1 METCKKICFKKN
13 NVYAEI
19 YNKDEKLIIS
29 INNELGKYEEIFSL
43 NDLIKI
49 NKWFSLFDSINELLI
64 DINNL
69 IDSNEYDIKKENNTF
84 NLILKISKIE
94 SKYVLISI
102 KEKILDKEELIN
114 SLFFSISEIKDKLDK
129 NSFSNSQKEN
139 EEIIKKVNDLE
150 KKIKEINSIIEN
162 KFSDYETRLNFM
174 EHKYIS
180 LKITNEEKINSLEQ
194 KYENKIIELEKKIN
208 QNNEN
213 MKINDN
219 NNKNEKEEKKIKKE
233 ENKKEEISSI
243 IKSKEEWNLIYNNI
257 SKEKELKSEL
267 IYKSLIDGDE
277 ALDFHK
283 KCDNIPNTIIL
294 IKTKSG
300 KRFGGF
306 SSEIWE
312 NSPYTWKSDN
322 KAFLFNLDLMKI
334 FKSHNNGNRAILSYS
349 FLGPTFGYGYDLY
362 VPDKFL
368 THSAKDFMQHN
379 GSFFNN
385 KEDYQLTQGEK
396 NYQILEVEVFKIIC

>member
-1 METCKKICFKKN
+1 MKKKK
-13 NVYAEI
+13 
-19 YNKDEKLIIS
+19 
-29 INNELGKYEEIFSL
+29 
-43 NDLIKI
+43 
-49 NKWFSLFDSINELLI
+49 
-64 DINNL
+64 
-69 IDSNEYDIKKENNTF
+69 
-84 NLILKISKIE
+84 
-94 SKYVLISI
+94 
-102 KEKILDKEELIN
+102 
-114 SLFFSISEIKDKLDK
+114 
-129 NSFSNSQKEN
+129 
-139 EEIIKKVNDLE
+139 
-150 KKIKEINSIIEN
+150 
-162 KFSDYETRLNFM
+162 
-174 EHKYIS
+174 
-180 LKITNEEKINSLEQ
+180 
-194 KYENKIIELEKKIN
+194 
-208 QNNEN
+208 
-213 MKINDN
+213 
-219 NNKNEKEEKKIKKE
+219 KKIKKE